1 MIEKP
6 TFTNLH
12 KKAEKL
18 SATEIKEI
26 FENRY
31 SIWGGTQAWIIRKR
45 QRRDRHIYITRITDD
60 WQASLHGHTA
70 EDVNNPAH
78 ARELEWHEN
87 MIGLKNLIITLPE
100 ENEDGSDRIIAWN
113 GEFQCG
119 EEEG

>member
-1 MIEKP
+1 MTYTE
-6 TFTNLH
+6 LL

-18 SATEIKEI
+18 SATEIKGI
-26 FENRY
+26 FKNRY
-31 SIWGGTQAWIIRKR
+31 SIFGGTQAWIIRKR